1 MKWIIN
7 NNRHNIPID
16 SFILCIRLLVRAS
29 VLKEMNVCVP
39 HEVTRIIIQWNW
51 LSFRFGSHYQF
62 FIIFFYCFLP
72 LPIFFPCWIFFFFCS
87 LRRMFATN
95 FNLRSCSVFCVLFF
109 RKGVACQ
116 RNWKPMWLSAK
127 CYCNNYFLKKEEKST
142 FRWLLT

>member
-72 LPIFFPCWIFFFFCS
+72 LPIFFPCWIFFFFVPCGECS
-87 LRRMFATN
+87 QQILISDPAVFFVCIYKLAPN
-95 FNLRSCSVFCVLFF
+95 VCEKCFSILVCLLSLDNSV
-109 RKGVACQ
+109 
-116 RNWKPMWLSAK
+116 
-127 CYCNNYFLKKEEKST
+127 
-142 FRWLLT
+142 

>member
-72 LPIFFPCWIFFFFCS
+72 LPIFFPCWIFFFFVPCGECS
-87 LRRMFATN
+87 QQILISDPAVF
-95 FNLRSCSVFCVLFF
+95 FVFCFSERGL
-109 RKGVACQ
+109 RARGIESPCDSLQ
-116 RNWKPMWLSAK
+116 SATVTII
-127 CYCNNYFLKKEEKST
+127 F
-142 FRWLLT
+142 